1 MDGGAAWPVP
11 GAAVRSRT
19 VGEPITDV
27 ARSSRD
33 LDALRT
39 RLATWLSARAGA
51 PVELGAVEVP
61 ASNGMSSETVLFDAV
76 WGGEGRR
83 LVARLAPEPSAV
95 PVFPSYDLERQARVM
110 SEARAASDVPIP
122 EVLWTEPDEAALGT
136 AFFVMRRVDG
146 RVPPDVM
153 PYNFDSWVSQAT
165 PAERAQLQSS
175 SVDILVRLHAIDS
188 PAPRFAFLDADRP
201 GATAMRRQLADQAAY
216 YDWAREGL
224 RVPIIERT
232 FAWLDER
239 FPAEEGE
246 PVLCWGDARI
256 GNMLFDG
263 FEPAAV
269 LDWEMAALAPPEVDL
284 AWFSYLHTFF
294 EDLAATFEVP
304 GLPDFLRLDDV
315 AAEYERLG
323 GRTPR
328 HLDWFTVYAALR
340 YAIVSVRTTK
350 RGVHFGQQAMPEDL
364 DDLVMHRAGLERLL
378 AR

>member
-1 MDGGAAWPVP
+1 M
-11 GAAVRSRT
+11 
-19 VGEPITDV
+19 GEPITDV

-39 RLATWLSARAGA
+39 RLAAWLSARAGA
-51 PVELGAVEVP
+51 AVELGAVEVP

-76 WGGEGRR
+76 WGGEPHR

-122 EVLWTEPDEAALGT
+122 EVLWTEPDEAPLGT

-153 PYNFDSWVSQAT
+153 PYNFDSWVSQAS
-165 PAERAQLQSS
+165 PEERARLQSS
-175 SVDILVRLHAIDS
+175 SVDILVRLHAIES
-188 PAPRFAFLDADRP
+188 PATRFAFLDADRP
-201 GATAMRRQLADQAAY
+201 GTTAMRRQLADQAAY

-239 FPAEEGE
+239 FPPDEGE

-256 GNMLFDG
+256 GNLLFDG

-304 GLPDFLRLDDV
+304 GLPDFLRIDDV